1 MISKKEERK
10 YYKMK
15 SKKEQIAKKS
25 VELALGSSFIGLPNI
40 FRTDKLFLRI
50 MWILL
55 FSISL
60 GATCFTIIKAI
71 NNYFEYE
78 IVTNFY
84 IFNQNIAEFPAIT
97 FFILKNSKFNI
108 PLKEILVNCKFNTLS
123 CDLND
128 FTKIQDKND
137 YISYRFSNK
146 TSFASGFH
154 YGLRVTINL
163 TKIPFDK
170 KCITSEMDG
179 MRLIIH
185 NISND
190 PGYYGGLPLTG
201 FNIAPGFINE
211 ILVSKIFIYKLG
223 QPYNNCIK
231 NVKSIDSYDSDLFR
245 YILQSTNYSYRQ
257 TDCFE
262 YCVGREMYR
271 FLNITNKI
279 DHPANILTRLDKTK
293 LSRVFFEIV
302 KNKLDLCPDC
312 PEECDSIRYETT
324 QSFTKLAN
332 NSNDLIVFS
341 VYYTSLDYT
350 EINQIPKMDSYDFIS
365 NIGGNFGLFIGVS
378 FLSFAELIEFIIE
391 IILIFFSTKNSS
403 INSNSN

>member
-1 MISKKEERK
+1 
-10 YYKMK
+10 
-15 SKKEQIAKKS
+15 
-25 VELALGSSFIGLPNI
+25 
-40 FRTDKLFLRI
+40 
-50 MWILL
+50 
-55 FSISL
+55 
-60 GATCFTIIKAI
+60 
-71 NNYFEYE
+71 
-78 IVTNFY
+78 
-84 IFNQNIAEFPAIT
+84 
-97 FFILKNSKFNI
+97 
-108 PLKEILVNCKFNTLS
+108 
-123 CDLND
+123 
-128 FTKIQDKND
+128 
-137 YISYRFSNK
+137 
-146 TSFASGFH
+146 
-154 YGLRVTINL
+154 
-163 TKIPFDK
+163 
-170 KCITSEMDG
+170 MDG
-179 MRLIIH
+179 IRLIIH

-293 LSRVFFEIV
+293 LSSVFFEIV

-312 PEECDSIRYETT
+312 
-324 QSFTKLAN
+324 
-332 NSNDLIVFS
+332 
-341 VYYTSLDYT
+341 